1 MTPRT
6 VCLLGG
12 TGFVGRSL
20 TMQLL
25 RAGYYVRIPTRYPH
39 RHKDLLVL
47 PGAWLM
53 PGNIHDPTF
62 LNRVLAGAGAVIN
75 LVGVLNDGRGP
86 DSFSAAHVALPQA
99 LVTACHAQGV
109 RRLLHMSALNAEPLA
124 RSRYLRTKA
133 AGEEVVRVA
142 DLDTTVFRPSVIFGP
157 RDGLLNR
164 FARLLAW
171 CPGVLPLACPMARF
185 QPVYVE
191 DVAQAFVRALAEHRH
206 HGQTYELCGPR
217 SYTLREIVDYVARLQ
232 HRRCKILG
240 LNDRLSRWQAAVA
253 EWMPGKPFSRD
264 NYYALQIDSVC
275 TGDNA
280 LTVSFGLRPTP
291 LEEIAPSYV
300 AAD

>member
-20 TMQLL
+20 TLQLL
-25 RAGYYVRIPTRYPH
+25 RAGYRLRIPTRYPH

-47 PGAWLM
+47 PGALLM
-53 PGNIHDPTF
+53 SGSVHDPAF
-62 LNRVLAGAGAVIN
+62 LNRLLAGADAAIN

-86 DSFSAAHVALPQA
+86 DSFAAAHVTLPQS

-109 RRLLHMSALNAEPLA
+109 RRLLHISALNAEPLA

-142 DLDTTVFRPSVIFGP
+142 DLDTTVFRPSVIFGR

-164 FARLLAW
+164 FARVLAW
-171 CPGVLPLACPMARF
+171 SPGVLPLACPTARF
-185 QPVYVE
+185 QPAYVE

-206 HGQTYELCGPR
+206 HGQTYALCGPR
-217 SYTLREIVDYVARLQ
+217 IYTLRQIVDYVAQLQ
-232 HRRCKILG
+232 RRRCKILG

-253 EWMPGKPFSRD
+253 EFLPGKPFSRD
-264 NYYALQIDSVC
+264 NYYSLQVDSVC
-275 TGDNA
+275 EGENA
-280 LTVSFGLRPTP
+280 LTETFGIQPTP
-291 LEEIAPSYV
+291 LEQIAPSYISPR
-300 AAD
+300 